1 MQKTAPERF
10 FVWHTRPAICY
21 LYSLHYDKILIMSKK
36 QIAFYTGIPVAIIAL
51 SALWLQ
57 TTHDGRVLG
66 LYSFA
71 ALRAPFDAK
80 MTCAKETNIRV
91 AKKFEAPLNFDED
104 SKNALRE
111 FWHFSY
117 YRECL
122 FKAGFDFYG
131 NPIEPASLTPTGNDR
146 YTYKNPFAGIEFT
159 TDQPTTLVYSN
170 ITNPDLDDYTIAS
183 LLMVSGEPISVHF
196 DRSYKQTSRDEFTT
210 AFAGF
215 ESKEGFTSETLER
228 LPDAG
233 DSILHYADGEL
244 VGYVIHFPGDHIVT
258 VYGQKSA
265 EPILEKIATTIKTLS
280 K

>member
-1 MQKTAPERF
+1 MYGGKLR
-10 FVWHTRPAICY
+10 HLCY
-21 LYSLHYDKILIMSKK
+21 YGLHMSKK
-36 QIAFYTGIPVAIIAL
+36 QIALLTGLPIAIIAL

-91 AKKFEAPLNFDED
+91 AQKFEAPLNFDED

-131 NPIEPASLTPTGNDR
+131 NPIEPASLTPGSNGG
-146 YTYKNPFAGIEFT
+146 YTYKNPFAGIQFT
-159 TDQPTTLVYSN
+159 TDEPTTLVYSN

-183 LLMVSGEPISVHF
+183 LLMVTGEPISVHF
-196 DRSYKQTSRDEFTT
+196 DRSYKQATREEFAA

-228 LPDAG
+228 LPDVG
-233 DSILHYADGEL
+233 DILHYTDGDL
-244 VGYVIHFPGDHIVT
+244 VGYVVHFPNDHIVT
-258 VYGQKSA
+258 IYGQKSA
-265 EPILEKIATTIKTLS
+265 EPILEKIAGTIKTLN

>member
-1 MQKTAPERF
+1 
-10 FVWHTRPAICY
+10 
-21 LYSLHYDKILIMSKK
+21 MSKK
-36 QIAFYTGIPVAIIAL
+36 KIAVATLLPIAIL
-51 SALWLQ
+51 ALCALWLQ

-91 AKKFEAPLNFDED
+91 ADKFEAPLNFDED

-122 FKAGFDFYG
+122 FKAGYDFYG
-131 NPIEPASLTPTGNDR
+131 KPIEPASLTAAADGSQT
-146 YTYKNPFAGIEFT
+146 YTYKNPFAGIQFT

-183 LLMVSGEPISVHF
+183 LLMVAGEPISVHF
-196 DRSYKQTSRDEFTT
+196 DRSYKQATTEEFTA

-228 LPDAG
+228 LPDAPG
-233 DSILHYADGEL
+233 NILHYADGDL
-244 VGYVIHFPGDHIVT
+244 IGYVVHFPQDHIVT
-258 VYGQKSA
+258 IYGQKTA
-265 EPILEKIATTIKTLS
+265 EPTLDKIASTLQVLP